1 MCSQEKVVPKWGGQ
15 EYGIKADPG
24 KVETQAAANAN
35 TTQCRYVSILDRAPN
50 KSERLKERTG
60 MNTRREFLSIAIRGS
75 AVAATKT
82 LLPSAASASEI
93 TDTKLEGNNMGQNAG
108 SANNGHYKPPFRF
121 AMGGV
126 PLGNEFEFVTD
137 DDAYATIE
145 AAWNAGVRYYDM
157 APWYGLGLAERRYGN
172 FLHNKH
178 RDDYVLSTK
187 VGKLLKA
194 STTARNKGYFAFSP
208 SPNDVVYDYT
218 ASGVRRSIE
227 DSLQR
232 LGIDRIDIAFVHD
245 LSSDNKYLPTPW
257 AEQFAIA
264 QKGAFPEL
272 TRMREEGLIKGWG
285 IGVNTPE
292 PILQLLQVADP
303 DVCLL
308 ASQYSLIDHK
318 NALDQVFP
326 AARAKK
332 VSFVVGSSLN
342 AGFLSGSPRYNYGK
356 ESYKIPP
363 AFIEKRRRLRAAADN
378 HGVDL
383 RTAALQFSAAPD
395 VAAALVVGCRS
406 EQQILADYTSM
417 QTKIPAEFWAELK
430 AQNLVEQNA
439 PVPV

>member
-1 MCSQEKVVPKWGGQ
+1 
-15 EYGIKADPG
+15 
-24 KVETQAAANAN
+24 
-35 TTQCRYVSILDRAPN
+35 
-50 KSERLKERTG
+50 
-60 MNTRREFLSIAIRGS
+60 MNTRREFLSIAITGS
-75 AVAATKT
+75 AVAAAET
-82 LLPSAASASEI
+82 LLPKTAAASEI
-93 TDTKLEGNNMGQNAG
+93 TGMTMEGSSMGQNAT
-108 SANNGHYKPPFRF
+108 SASNGHYKPPFRF

-137 DDAYATIE
+137 DEAYATIE

-172 FLHNKH
+172 FLHTKH
-178 RDDYVLSTK
+178 RHEYVLSTK

-194 STTARNKGYFAFSP
+194 STTAKSKGLFPFSP

-232 LGIDRIDIAFVHD
+232 LGIDSIDIAFVHD
-245 LSSDNKYLPTPW
+245 ISPDNKYLPTPW
-257 AEQFAIA
+257 PEQFAIA

-292 PILQLLQVADP
+292 PILRLLEVADP

-318 NALDQVFP
+318 NALNQVFP
-326 AARAKK
+326 AARAKN

-363 AFIEKRRRLRAAADN
+363 EFLEKRRRLREAADKY
-378 HGVDL
+378 GVDL

-417 QTKIPAEFWAELK
+417 QTKIPTEFWVDLK
-430 AQNLVEQNA
+430 TQNLIEQNA
-439 PVPV
+439 PVPA

>member
-1 MCSQEKVVPKWGGQ
+1 
-15 EYGIKADPG
+15 
-24 KVETQAAANAN
+24 
-35 TTQCRYVSILDRAPN
+35 
-50 KSERLKERTG
+50 
-60 MNTRREFLSIAIRGS
+60 MNTRRDFLSSTAKGS
-75 AVAATKT
+75 AAAVATA
-82 LLPSAASASEI
+82 LLPRTASAAIASEMNDSMERAI
-93 TDTKLEGNNMGQNAG
+93 SGDNKE
-108 SANNGHYKPPFRF
+108 HYKPSFRF
-121 AMGGV
+121 GIGGV
-126 PLGNEFEFVTD
+126 PLGNEFAVVTD
-137 DDAYATIE
+137 KDAYATIE

-172 FLHNKH
+172 FLHNKN
-178 RDDYVLSTK
+178 RSEFVLSSK

-194 STTARNKGYFAFSP
+194 SKTAKNKEYFPFSP

-232 LGIDRIDIAFVHD
+232 LGIDSIDIAFVHD
-245 LSSDNKYLPTPW
+245 ISSDNKNLPTPW
-257 AEQFAIA
+257 QEQFEIA
-264 QKGAFPEL
+264 RKGAFPEL

-292 PILQLLQVADP
+292 PIMRLLEVADP

-326 AARAKK
+326 AARAKN
-332 VSFVVGSSLN
+332 VSFVIGSSLN

-356 ESYKIPP
+356 ESYRIPST
-363 AFIEKRRRLRAAADN
+363 FLEKRAKLREVASD

-395 VAAALVVGCRS
+395 IAAALVVGASS

-417 QTKIPAEFWAELK
+417 QTKVPPEFWADLK
-430 AQNLVEQNA
+430 AKNLIEQNA
-439 PVPV
+439 PVPA

>member
-1 MCSQEKVVPKWGGQ
+1 
-15 EYGIKADPG
+15 
-24 KVETQAAANAN
+24 
-35 TTQCRYVSILDRAPN
+35 
-50 KSERLKERTG
+50 
-60 MNTRREFLSIAIRGS
+60 MNTRRDFLSVTVKGS
-75 AVAATKT
+75 AMAVAAA
-82 LLPSAASASEI
+82 LLPEAAFASGASNMSGSNSMEQPVNN
-93 TDTKLEGNNMGQNAG
+93 GNK
-108 SANNGHYKPPFRF
+108 GHYKPPFRF
-121 AMGGV
+121 GIGGV
-126 PLGNEFEFVTD
+126 PFGNEFAVVTD
-137 DDAYATIE
+137 KDAYATIE

-172 FLHNKH
+172 FLHNKN
-178 RDDYVLSTK
+178 RSEYVVSSK

-194 STTARNKGYFAFSP
+194 SKTAKNKKYFPFSP

-232 LGIDRIDIAFVHD
+232 LGIDSLDIAFVHD
-245 LSSDNKYLPTPW
+245 ISSDNKYLPTPW
-257 AEQFAIA
+257 QEQFEIA
-264 QKGAFPEL
+264 RKGAFPEL

-292 PILQLLQVADP
+292 PIMRLLEVADP

-326 AARAKK
+326 AARAKN

-342 AGFLSGSPRYNYGK
+342 AGFISGSPRYNYGK
-356 ESYKIPP
+356 DSYKIPP
-363 AFIEKRRRLRAAADN
+363 AFLEKRKRLREVASN

-383 RTAALQFSAAPD
+383 RTAALQFSSAPD
-395 VAAALVVGCRS
+395 VAAALVVGASS
-406 EQQILADYTSM
+406 EQQILADYTSI

-430 AQNLVEQNA
+430 AQNLIEQNA
-439 PVPV
+439 PIPA

>member
-1 MCSQEKVVPKWGGQ
+1 MP
-15 EYGIKADPG
+15 
-24 KVETQAAANAN
+24 
-35 TTQCRYVSILDRAPN
+35 
-50 KSERLKERTG
+50 
-60 MNTRREFLSIAIRGS
+60 MNTRRDFLSVTVKGS
-75 AVAATKT
+75 AMAVATA
-82 LLPSAASASEI
+82 LLPGSTSALAASEMKGSSSMEQAVSS
-93 TDTKLEGNNMGQNAG
+93 GNR
-108 SANNGHYKPPFRF
+108 GHYKPPFRF
-121 AMGGV
+121 GIGGV
-126 PLGNEFEFVTD
+126 PLGNEFAVVTD
-137 DDAYATIE
+137 KDAYATID

-172 FLHNKH
+172 FLHNKT
-178 RDDYVLSTK
+178 RSEYVVSSK

-194 STTARNKGYFAFSP
+194 SKSAKNREYFPFSP

-232 LGIDRIDIAFVHD
+232 LGIDSLDIAFVHD
-245 LSSDNKYLPTPW
+245 ISSDNKNLPTPW
-257 AEQFAIA
+257 QEQFEIA
-264 QKGAFPEL
+264 RKGAFPEL

-292 PILQLLQVADP
+292 PIMRLLEVADP

-326 AARAKK
+326 AARAKN
-332 VSFVVGSSLN
+332 VSFVIGSSLN
-342 AGFLSGSPRYNYGK
+342 AGFISGSPRYNYGK

-363 AFIEKRRRLRAAADN
+363 AFLEKRKRLREVASN

-395 VAAALVVGCRS
+395 IASALVVGASS

-417 QTKIPAEFWAELK
+417 QTKIPAEFWGELK
-430 AQNLVEQNA
+430 AQNLIEQNA
-439 PVPV
+439 PVPG